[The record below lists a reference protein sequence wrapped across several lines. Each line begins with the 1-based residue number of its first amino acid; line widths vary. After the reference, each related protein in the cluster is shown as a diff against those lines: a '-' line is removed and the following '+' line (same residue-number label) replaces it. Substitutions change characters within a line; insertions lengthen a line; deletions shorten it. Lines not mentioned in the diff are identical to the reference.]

1 MWEFAYTPVGKL
13 NPYYRQFGTNI
24 YIQMAKTRYINID
37 FPFKDSDK
45 GFYLNIN
52 QTDRDAIKAD
62 LLHLL
67 LTNKGERLYLPDF
80 GSDLKKYIF
89 EPNDSITHEEI
100 RDNLNDSIEKYIP
113 NLIVNSINFSNNE
126 VEELI
131 IVELTYTVTDG
142 TFQSTDTVTL
152 TF

>member
-1 MWEFAYTPVGKL
+1 
-13 NPYYRQFGTNI
+13 
-24 YIQMAKTRYINID
+24 MAKTRYINID

-45 GFYLNIN
+45 GFYLNLN
-52 QTDRDAIKAD
+52 QTDRDAIRAD

-89 EPNDSITHEEI
+89 EPNDNITHSEI
-100 RDNLNDSIEKYIP
+100 KDNLNETISKYIP
-113 NLIVNSINFSNNE
+113 NLTVDSINFRNDDI
-126 VEELI
+126 EELI
-131 IVELTYTVTDG
+131 IVELTYTVSEG
-142 TFQSTDTVTL
+142 TFTSTDTVTL

>member
-1 MWEFAYTPVGKL
+1 
-13 NPYYRQFGTNI
+13 
-24 YIQMAKTRYINID
+24 MAKTRYINID

-45 GFYLNIN
+45 GFYLQLN
-52 QTDRDAIKAD
+52 QTDRDAIRAD

-89 EPNDSITHEEI
+89 EPNDNVTHSEI
-100 RDNLNDSIEKYIP
+100 KDNLNQTISKYIP
-113 NLIVNSINFSNNE
+113 NLIVNDITFRNDDVQE
-126 VEELI
+126 AI
-131 IVELTYTVTDG
+131 IVELTYTVTEG
-142 TFQSTDTVTL
+142 TFNSTDTISL

>member
-1 MWEFAYTPVGKL
+1 
-13 NPYYRQFGTNI
+13 
-24 YIQMAKTRYINID
+24 MARTRYINID
-37 FPFKDSDK
+37 FPFKDSKK
-45 GFYLNIN
+45 GFYLKLN

-80 GSDLKKYIF
+80 GSDLQKYIF

-100 RDNLNDSIEKYIP
+100 RDSLNESISLYIP
-113 NLIVNSINFSNNE
+113 NLIVNSIEFRNDTI
-126 VEELI
+126 EEAI
-131 IVELTYTVTDG
+131 IVELSYSVTDG
-142 TFQSTDTVTL
+142 TFSSTDTLTL

>member
-1 MWEFAYTPVGKL
+1 
-13 NPYYRQFGTNI
+13 
-24 YIQMAKTRYINID
+24 MAKTRYINID
-37 FPFKDSDK
+37 FPFRDSEK
-45 GFYLNIN
+45 GFYFKMN
-52 QTDRDAIKAD
+52 QTDKDAIRAD

-100 RDNLNDSIEKYIP
+100 RNNLNETIKIYIP
-113 NLIVNSINFSNNE
+113 NLIINEINFTNNS
-126 VEELI
+126 VEESI
-131 IVELTYTVTDG
+131 IVELKYTVTEG
-142 TFQSTDTVTL
+142 TFSSSDTVTL

>member
-1 MWEFAYTPVGKL
+1 
-13 NPYYRQFGTNI
+13 
-24 YIQMAKTRYINID
+24 MAKTRYINID

-52 QTDRDAIKAD
+52 QTDRDAIRAD

-80 GSDLKKYIF
+80 GSDLKRYIF
-89 EPNDSITHEEI
+89 EPNDSITHSEI
-100 RDNLNDSIEKYIP
+100 RDNLNETISKYIP
-113 NLIVNSINFSNNE
+113 NLVVNSIEFKNDE
-126 VEELI
+126 IEELI
-131 IVELTYTVTDG
+131 IVELTYTVSEG
-142 TFQSTDTVTL
+142 TFTSTDTVTL

>member
-1 MWEFAYTPVGKL
+1 
-13 NPYYRQFGTNI
+13 
-24 YIQMAKTRYINID
+24 MAKTRYINID

-45 GFYLNIN
+45 GFYLQLN
-52 QTDRDAIKAD
+52 QTNRDAIRAD

-89 EPNDSITHEEI
+89 EPNDNITHAEI
-100 RDNLNDSIEKYIP
+100 RDNLNETISKYIP
-113 NLIVNSINFSNNE
+113 NLIVNSIEFKNDE
-126 VEELI
+126 IEELI
-131 IVELTYTVTDG
+131 IVELTYTVSEG
-142 TFQSTDTVTL
+142 TFTSTDTVTL